1 MPIDICAED
10 VSRLPDF
17 FEDIDDETPEECADR
32 LADYINKAHRSYTP
46 VSFWDYQSYYIEILV
61 EKIDLKTL
69 FSTICGQ
76 YRVPISN
83 ARGWSDI
90 NGRARMMRRFGEWQS
105 KGRECV
111 LLYCGDHDPAG
122 LNISGHL
129 MALFEEMQGAVGWNP
144 IHLII
149 DRFGLNADFIDSNNL
164 TWIDGLETSSGG
176 NLADPRHEDHNKPYV
191 QNYLQ
196 RFGAR
201 KVEANALVVRPDQ
214 GRQLCRDAILR
225 YIDED
230 GIDRYR
236 RALATAREEARQAIA
251 ERMAP

>member
-1 MPIDICAED
+1 
-10 VSRLPDF
+10 
-17 FEDIDDETPEECADR
+17 
-32 LADYINKAHRSYTP
+32 
-46 VSFWDYQSYYIEILV
+46 
-61 EKIDLKTL
+61 
-69 FSTICGQ
+69 
-76 YRVPISN
+76 
-83 ARGWSDI
+83 
-90 NGRARMMRRFGEWQS
+90 MMRRFGEWQS

-236 RALATAREEARQAIA
+236 RVLATAREEARQAIA